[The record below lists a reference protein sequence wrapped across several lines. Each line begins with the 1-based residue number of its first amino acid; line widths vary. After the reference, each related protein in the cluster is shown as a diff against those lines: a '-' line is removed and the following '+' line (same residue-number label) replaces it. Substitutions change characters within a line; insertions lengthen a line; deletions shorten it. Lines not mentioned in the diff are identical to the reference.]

1 MTTRQV
7 LSIAIDTLKSRRK
20 KTPNAEVEFPTELG
34 TQKISIDVAI
44 AQIENLYHWCYDPF
58 DLNSLENLYHWCY
71 DPFDLNSLEKV
82 CHCRNC
88 EFYKKFHKK
97 NAPKRVFKMLCSLD
111 RTEKPENWYCPKGK
125 ERSSKDGSAKE

>member
-7 LSIAIDTLKSRRK
+7 LSIAIDTLKSGRK
-20 KTPNAEVEFPTELG
+20 KTPDAEVEFPTELG
-34 TQKISIDVAI
+34 TQKIPIDEAI

-58 DLNSLENLYHWCY
+58 DLNSLE
-71 DPFDLNSLEKV
+71 KV
-82 CHCRNC
+82 CRCKNC

-111 RTEKPENWYCPKGK
+111 KTEKPENWYCPKGR
-125 ERSSKDGSAKE
+125 ERGGKNDAESAGVEE

>member
-7 LSIAIDTLKSRRK
+7 LSIAIDTLKSRRN

-34 TQKISIDVAI
+34 AQKISIDAAI

-58 DLNSLENLYHWCY
+58 DLNSLE
-71 DPFDLNSLEKV
+71 KV
-82 CHCRNC
+82 CHCKNC

-111 RTEKPENWYCPKGK
+111 KTEKPENWYCPKGK
-125 ERSSKDGSAKE
+125 ERIGKDDSAKE

>member
-20 KTPNAEVEFPTELG
+20 KTPNAEVEFPTDTG
-34 TQKISIDVAI
+34 SQKISIDAAI
-44 AQIENLYHWCYDPF
+44 AQIENLYNWCYDPF
-58 DLNSLENLYHWCY
+58 DLNSI
-71 DPFDLNSLEKV
+71 EKV

-97 NAPKRVFKMLCSLD
+97 NAPRRVFKMLCSLD
-111 RTEKPENWYCPKGK
+111 KTEKPENWYCPKGR
-125 ERSSKDGSAKE
+125 ERSGKNGAESAVGKE

>member
-34 TQKISIDVAI
+34 TQKISIDAAI

-58 DLNSLENLYHWCY
+58 DLNSLE
-71 DPFDLNSLEKV
+71 KV
-82 CHCRNC
+82 CRCKNC
-88 EFYKKFHKK
+88 ELYKKFHKK
-97 NAPKRVFKMLCSLD
+97 NAPKQVFKMLCSLD
-111 RTEKPENWYCPKGK
+111 KTEKPENWYCPKGR
-125 ERSSKDGSAKE
+125 ERIGKDDSAKE